1 MCAPRTSGLMPKCE
15 SCHTCNDQWEDI
27 VNEIE
32 RKVNNLSKL
41 GGNFTFNASEIA
53 AYTKEITILTKKLQF
68 IEETYNNMTLDPKQ
82 VNEIR
87 KRLDTFR
94 MQLMFLDSQADKY
107 SAIVTNTTTR
117 NKQAAAELDELEG
130 RFKSLKKNA
139 LELRENIT
147 KIVESNIGGALNS
160 TRDSLK
166 RSRAAQQVVDK
177 GEENIKES
185 KKLRKKIRKE
195 IVLGEPTFEEI
206 HNENIELI
214 ANLTQRYTDLEASVK
229 ELNTILCGTN
239 CSGCTS
245 EDCAQC
251 GVNDNC
257 TGVSK
262 LATNAKEKAAEA
274 KEALMKKKD
283 EAEKMLDN
291 VKMAEAAVNASM
303 ESVNEADAKS
313 KIAKD
318 MANEAFKNIT
328 LLIKDISDFL
338 NKDFKHPNLSKTLAM
353 ETLTLNI
360 SLTPEEVKE
369 LANQIR
375 FAVNNLTG
383 VDEILNATQT
393 DLLTAEGLK
402 EEALAAKRAAIAVME
417 RTVGVVMKLN
427 ETMDLQTR
435 TLKDINIARA
445 DINDVNAIIA
455 QIQANADI
463 MEIDLS
469 TAQNQTNEIEIQ
481 NADVKDMFK
490 KNRDNLENVEVDIV
504 KAEEL
509 ADKVE
514 MQSEK
519 LNKEYNS
526 TKEKLD
532 EKINLTENIR
542 ERVHNLSN
550 DGVALFKTASQKL
563 QILNDLKLKYRVNE
577 QRALNLY
584 DEIRK
589 LEIKATYINERLK
602 ATSTCHA
609 SCNPLILDDFCAS
622 RYDAINNNEN
632 IDVKNLALEIDSRN
646 Q

>member
-1 MCAPRTSGLMPKCE
+1 
-15 SCHTCNDQWEDI
+15 
-27 VNEIE
+27 
-32 RKVNNLSKL
+32 
-41 GGNFTFNASEIA
+41 
-53 AYTKEITILTKKLQF
+53 
-68 IEETYNNMTLDPKQ
+68 
-82 VNEIR
+82 
-87 KRLDTFR
+87 
-94 MQLMFLDSQADKY
+94 
-107 SAIVTNTTTR
+107 
-117 NKQAAAELDELEG
+117 
-130 RFKSLKKNA
+130 
-139 LELRENIT
+139 
-147 KIVESNIGGALNS
+147 
-160 TRDSLK
+160 
-166 RSRAAQQVVDK
+166 
-177 GEENIKES
+177 
-185 KKLRKKIRKE
+185 
-195 IVLGEPTFEEI
+195 
-206 HNENIELI
+206 
-214 ANLTQRYTDLEASVK
+214 
-229 ELNTILCGTN
+229 
-239 CSGCTS
+239 
-245 EDCAQC
+245 
-251 GVNDNC
+251 
-257 TGVSK
+257 
-262 LATNAKEKAAEA
+262 
-274 KEALMKKKD
+274 
-283 EAEKMLDN
+283 
-291 VKMAEAAVNASM
+291 
-303 ESVNEADAKS
+303 
-313 KIAKD
+313 
-318 MANEAFKNIT
+318 
-328 LLIKDISDFL
+328 LIKDISDFL

-532 EKINLTENIR
+532 EKINLTENVR
-542 ERVHNLSN
+542 ERVQNLSN